1 MPPMAIHRIAASQ
14 IAWLNN
20 YDGTARL
27 VLKIDTQLLD
37 KIVIQKDDHVYVTM
51 SIVQGR
57 LSLKELSAF
66 VQMNEGR
73 KKKP

>member
-1 MPPMAIHRIAASQ
+1 MAIHRIAASQ

-27 VLKIDTQLLD
+27 VLKVDTKLLD
-37 KIVIQKDDHVYVTM
+37 KVVLQKDDHVYVTV
-51 SIVQGR
+51 SIMQGR
-57 LSLKELSAF
+57 LSLKELTSF
-66 VQMNEGR
+66 VQMNEGS

>member
-1 MPPMAIHRIAASQ
+1 MAIHRIAASQ

-27 VLKIDTQLLD
+27 VLKVETKGED
-37 KIVIQKDDHVYVTM
+37 KIVLQEGDHVYVTM
-51 SIVQGR
+51 SIMQGR
-57 LSLKELSAF
+57 LSLKELTAF
-66 VQMNEGR
+66 VAMIES

>member
-1 MPPMAIHRIAASQ
+1 MDAEMAIHRIAASQ

-27 VLKIDTQLLD
+27 VLKIDTKLLD
-37 KIVIQKDDHVYVTM
+37 KIVIEKDDHVYITV
-51 SIVQGR
+51 SIMQGR
-57 LSLKELSAF
+57 LSLKELTAF
-66 VQMNEGR
+66 VSMNES

>member
-1 MPPMAIHRIAASQ
+1 MAIHRIAASQ

-27 VLKIDTQLLD
+27 VLKIDTKLLD
-37 KIVIQKDDHVYVTM
+37 KIVIEKDDHVYITV
-51 SIVQGR
+51 SIMQGR
-57 LSLKELSAF
+57 LSLKELTAF
-66 VQMNEGR
+66 VSMNES

>member
-1 MPPMAIHRIAASQ
+1 MAIHRIAASQ

-27 VLKIDTQLLD
+27 VLKVDTKLLD
-37 KIVIQKDDHVYVTM
+37 KVVLQKDDHVYVTV
-51 SIVQGR
+51 SIMQAR
-57 LSLKELSAF
+57 LSLKELTSF
-66 VQMNEGR
+66 VQMNEGS